1 MPLNVV
7 FQARLNMFIVYVMF
21 GLVGVT
27 KKMYKFVKFVS
38 NAIKWV
44 SRAFDEAVGMS
55 RWSRI
60 LREGRRTFLMF
71 KINYRF
77 TYNTLSSDVLDGEGC
92 HIWFMSWLIF
102 MLDISITYFYHCN
115 NINIEQNK

>member
-44 SRAFDEAVGMS
+44 SRAFDEVVGMS

-60 LREGRRTFLMF
+60 LKEGRRTFLMF

-92 HIWFMSWLIF
+92 HI
-102 MLDISITYFYHCN
+102 
-115 NINIEQNK
+115 